1 MLENYLGKKGT
12 IGRHLTLLAGF
23 TLSGLL
29 VASLVWWMMLQTVRV
44 NGPLYVKITEGKD
57 LVADFLPPPLYA
69 VEPYLVAMRLV
80 DEPLD
85 SPNRDSLKASFRRL
99 AKEFR
104 ERSEFWKRSTNSV
117 ITEDPKFSEATRL
130 GGDFLSLLEQEVV
143 DVNSTKIS
151 PKVLSA
157 FERHKDA
164 VEELIKVVNNKI
176 SSDEK
181 LSSDTVWWWSFAQIV
196 FNSLLIGFL
205 AWFSLD
211 IARGILDPTQTLVKH
226 MENLE
231 TKADLTLRMDDTID
245 GEIGQIGGILNRVIS
260 RFQEILGMV
269 KLSTN
274 SLGGTTSEISSS
286 ATEQNATVQGF
297 TASFN
302 EIAAAVKQISSTSR
316 SLAQTIE
323 QVGSQ
328 GRETAHLAGEGRE
341 NLNSME
347 VSMESLAEATGSISA
362 KLGTIR
368 EKAGAINV
376 VVTTITK
383 VADQTNLLSIN
394 AAIEAEKAGEAGRGF
409 LVVAREIRRLAD
421 QTAVATLDIEQM
433 VRHMQQA
440 VSAGVME
447 MDKFSEQVRGGL
459 RQVAGISQQLTR
471 IMEQVQGQDGR
482 FRLVEEGVMQQADGA
497 QQIDTAITHLVG
509 GVQQVATT
517 SKEFLSASAHLK
529 DSVSSLQDQVSI
541 FRTTK

>member
-1 MLENYLGKKGT
+1 LVKVANTRIENDEEKARASTSWWFTVQIIFNVG
-12 IGRHLTLLAGF
+12 LLAVLGAI
-23 TLSGLL
+23 S
-29 VASLVWWMMLQTVRV
+29 
-44 NGPLYVKITEGKD
+44 
-57 LVADFLPPPLYA
+57 FL
-69 VEPYLVAMRLV
+69 
-80 DEPLD
+80 
-85 SPNRDSLKASFRRL
+85 
-99 AKEFR
+99 
-104 ERSEFWKRSTNSV
+104 
-117 ITEDPKFSEATRL
+117 
-130 GGDFLSLLEQEVV
+130 
-143 DVNSTKIS
+143 
-151 PKVLSA
+151 
-157 FERHKDA
+157 
-164 VEELIKVVNNKI
+164 
-176 SSDEK
+176 
-181 LSSDTVWWWSFAQIV
+181 
-196 FNSLLIGFL
+196 
-205 AWFSLD
+205 
-211 IARGILDPTQTLVKH
+211 IARGIQAVVRSSGELV
-226 MENLE
+226 
-231 TKADLTLRMDDTID
+231 
-245 GEIGQIGGILNRVIS
+245 GQVKMSAMRVN
-260 RFQEILGMV
+260 
-269 KLSTN
+269 STA
-274 SLGGTTSEISSS
+274 SEIAS
-286 ATEQNATVQGF
+286 AASEQNATVQTF
-297 TASFN
+297 NSSFN
-302 EIAAAVKQISSTSR
+302 EIAAAVKQISATSKE
-316 SLAQTIE
+316 LARTIE
-323 QVGSQ
+323 EVGRQ
-328 GRETAHLAGEGRE
+328 GRDTASLAGEGRE

>member
-1 MLENYLGKKGT
+1 MFEKYLGKKGT

-29 VASLVWWMMLQTVRV
+29 VSSLVWWMMLQTVRV
-44 NGPLYVKITEGKD
+44 NGPLYMKISEGKD

-69 VEPYLVAMRLV
+69 VEPYLVVMRLV
-80 DEPLD
+80 DEPAD
-85 SPNRDSLKASFRRL
+85 SPNREPLKASFRKL
-99 AKEFR
+99 SKEFR
-104 ERSEFWKRSTNSV
+104 ERAEFWKRSTNPV
-117 ITEDPKFSEATRL
+117 VAEDSKYAEAIRL
-130 GGDFLSLLEQEVV
+130 GGEFLSLIEKEAV
-143 DVNSTKIS
+143 DINASKLS
-151 PKVLSA
+151 SRVLIA
-157 FERHKDA
+157 FEQHRDA
-164 VEELIKVVNNKI
+164 VDELIKVANTKI
-176 SSDEK
+176 SMDEK
-181 LSSDTVWWWSFAQIV
+181 LSSDTVWWWSFGQIV
-196 FNSLLIGFL
+196 FNTLLLGFL
-205 AWFSLD
+205 AWFSLE
-211 IARGILDPTQTLVKH
+211 IARGILEPTKSLVKH
-226 MENLE
+226 MDDLE
-231 TKADLTLRMDDTID
+231 TKADLTLRMDDNIT
-245 GEIGQIGGILNRVIS
+245 GEIGQISGILNRVIN

-274 SLGGTTSEISSS
+274 SLGGTTAEIASS

-323 QVGSQ
+323 QVGNQ

-347 VSMESLAEATGSISA
+347 GSMESLAEATGSISA

-459 RQVAGISQQLTR
+459 RQVAGISQQLTK

-497 QQIDTAITHLVG
+497 QQIDTAISHLVG

>member
-1 MLENYLGKKGT
+1 MKKFRFGFGTRILVLGILFLVGLGATNLMWLSMTSQIQINGT
-12 IGRHLTLLAGF
+12 
-23 TLSGLL
+23 
-29 VASLVWWMMLQTVRV
+29 
-44 NGPLYVKITEGKD
+44 LYRQIVQGKD
-57 LVADFLPPPLYA
+57 LVADYLPPPLFV
-69 VEPYLVAMRLV
+69 VEPFLIAHRIAEETGSKRDELVEQYQKARQEYESRYQHWQQDLSAEDSRDKYV
-80 DEPLD
+80 DESYQSGLEFFRSID
-85 SPNRDSLKASFRRL
+85 RD
-99 AKEFR
+99 
-104 ERSEFWKRSTNSV
+104 
-117 ITEDPKFSEATRL
+117 
-130 GGDFLSLLEQEVV
+130 
-143 DVNSTKIS
+143 
-151 PKVLSA
+151 
-157 FERHKDA
+157 
-164 VEELIKVVNNKI
+164 
-176 SSDEK
+176 
-181 LSSDTVWWWSFAQIV
+181 
-196 FNSLLIGFL
+196 LIGSASKKLPAEALAAFYRHRKQVEQLVKVANTRIENDEEKARASTSWWFTVQIIFNVGLLAVLGAISFL
-205 AWFSLD
+205 
-211 IARGILDPTQTLVKH
+211 IARGIQAVVRSSGELV
-226 MENLE
+226 
-231 TKADLTLRMDDTID
+231 
-245 GEIGQIGGILNRVIS
+245 GQVKMSAMRVN
-260 RFQEILGMV
+260 
-269 KLSTN
+269 STA
-274 SLGGTTSEISSS
+274 SEIAS
-286 ATEQNATVQGF
+286 AASEQNATVQTF
-297 TASFN
+297 NSSFN
-302 EIAAAVKQISSTSR
+302 EIAAAVKQISATSKE
-316 SLAQTIE
+316 LARTIE
-323 QVGSQ
+323 EVGRQ
-328 GRETAHLAGEGRE
+328 GRDTASLAGEGRE

-447 MDKFSEQVRGGL
+447 MDKFSEQVRGGMK
-459 RQVAGISQQLTR
+459 QVGTMSHQLGK

>member
-1 MLENYLGKKGT
+1 
-12 IGRHLTLLAGF
+12 
-23 TLSGLL
+23 
-29 VASLVWWMMLQTVRV
+29 
-44 NGPLYVKITEGKD
+44 
-57 LVADFLPPPLYA
+57 
-69 VEPYLVAMRLV
+69 
-80 DEPLD
+80 
-85 SPNRDSLKASFRRL
+85 
-99 AKEFR
+99 
-104 ERSEFWKRSTNSV
+104 
-117 ITEDPKFSEATRL
+117 
-130 GGDFLSLLEQEVV
+130 
-143 DVNSTKIS
+143 
-151 PKVLSA
+151 
-157 FERHKDA
+157 
-164 VEELIKVVNNKI
+164 
-176 SSDEK
+176 
-181 LSSDTVWWWSFAQIV
+181 
-196 FNSLLIGFL
+196 
-205 AWFSLD
+205 
-211 IARGILDPTQTLVKH
+211 
-226 MENLE
+226 
-231 TKADLTLRMDDTID
+231 MDDTID

-323 QVGSQ
+323 QVGNQ

>member
-1 MLENYLGKKGT
+1 MFEKILGKKGS

-29 VASLVWWMMLQTVRV
+29 IASLVWWMMLQTVRV
-44 NGPLYVKITEGKD
+44 NGPLYLKIAEGKD

-69 VEPYLVAMRLV
+69 VEPYLVAMRLI
-80 DEPLD
+80 DEPID
-85 SPNRDSLKASFRRL
+85 SPAREPLKASIRKL
-99 AKEFR
+99 SKEFR
-104 ERSEFWKRSTNSV
+104 ERAEFWKRSGNSV
-117 ITEDPKFSEATRL
+117 IMEDPKFSEAVRL
-130 GGDFLSLLEQEVV
+130 GGEFLSILEQESV
-143 DVNSTKIS
+143 DVNGTKLS
-151 PKVLSA
+151 ARAFSA
-157 FERHKDA
+157 FERHREA
-164 VEELIKVVNNKI
+164 VEEFIKVVNTRI
-176 SSDEK
+176 SQDEK
-181 LSSDTVWWWSFAQIV
+181 LSTDTVWWWSFGQIV

-205 AWFSLD
+205 GWFSLA
-211 IARGILDPTQTLVKH
+211 IARGILEPTQILVKH
-226 MENLE
+226 MDNLE
-231 TKADLTLRMDDTID
+231 SKADLTLRMDDNIE
-245 GEIGQIGGILNRVIS
+245 GEIGQIGGILNRVIN

-274 SLGGTTSEISSS
+274 SLGGTTSEIASS

-323 QVGSQ
+323 QVGNQ

-341 NLNSME
+341 NLGSME

-447 MDKFSEQVRGGL
+447 MDKFSDQVRGGL
-459 RQVAGISQQLTR
+459 RQVAGISQQLTK
-471 IMEQVQGQDGR
+471 IMEQVQGQDSR

-497 QQIDTAITHLVG
+497 QQIDTAISHLVG

-529 DSVSSLQDQVSI
+529 DSVSSLQEQVSI